1 MRGSLPLLTV
11 ASLLF
16 SGLVAHADSY
26 VVTISGANYNGSI
39 TLTGSA
45 TNFTDP
51 GAIFV
56 TSASGTINSRPVDLI
71 LPFPNANLANQQQP
85 TGPNAFVGIFADDE
99 LYPNSP
105 SVFDAAGI
113 LLETTDNLPTLW
125 LVPFNDP
132 ANGGPQIF
140 QMVAAT
146 RAISDSPVTFSV
158 RPVTTS
164 SIPEPSSIVLMTTGL
179 ASLAGLARRFRPA
192 KA

>member
-1 MRGSLPLLTV
+1 MRRSLSLLTV
-11 ASLLF
+11 ASLVF

-26 VVTISGANYNGSI
+26 VVTITGANYNGSI

-45 TNFTDP
+45 TGFTDP

-56 TSASGTINSRPVDLI
+56 TSATGTINSRPVALI
-71 LPFPNANLANQQQP
+71 PIPDANLANQQTP
-85 TGPNAFVGIFADDE
+85 TGANAFVGIFADNE

-105 SVFDAAGI
+105 SIFDAAGI
-113 LLETTDNLPTLW
+113 LLTTTDNLATLW

-132 ANGGPQIF
+132 VNGGPQIF

-158 RPVTTS
+158 TPLTTS
-164 SIPEPSSIVLMTTGL
+164 PVPEPSSVLLLGTGL
-179 ASLAGLARRFRPA
+179 ASLAGFARRFRLARP
-192 KA
+192 